1 MNLESIVVP
10 NWKGFR
16 YVYDN
21 YIVNSSVDKVVFN
34 GITYYLP
41 KDRLKVRFE
50 LEFFCNRKRM
60 VEPGGNFVLK
70 LSNNKIEVI

>member
-1 MNLESIVVP
+1 MSSESIVIP

-21 YIVNSSVDKVVFN
+21 YIVNSSVKKVVFN
-34 GITYYLP
+34 GTPYYLP

-60 VEPGGNFVLK
+60 IEPGGNFVLNVFN
-70 LSNNKIEVI
+70 SQIEIL